1 MSKLNL
7 SDKTIIKL
15 LKLKELK
22 EATGKELAEKEYWDY
37 ENQMAT
43 MEDGSEYL
51 VLTDEEADKQAETE
65 IKNSLWAFIPK
76 FIIEHMTNM
85 KYSKSLEDTI
95 SQMQRSLCEGA
106 NDIVAAM
113 VDDVEEFCNDAIVA
127 DGRGH
132 FISWYDGEEIETEN
146 FFIYRIN

>member
-1 MSKLNL
+1 MDNNVT
-7 SDKTIIKL
+7 DRTIITN

-22 EATGKELAEKEYWDY
+22 EATGKELAKTNYWDY

-51 VLTDEEADKQAETE
+51 VLTDEEADEQAEIE
-65 IKNSLWAFIPK
+65 IKNNLWAFNAD
-76 FIIEHMTNM
+76 FIIEHMADV
-85 KYSKSLEDTI
+85 KYSQSLANAI
-95 SQMQRSLCEGA
+95 SQMQASLCEYA

-113 VDDVEEFCNDAIVA
+113 VDDVDEFCNDAIIA
-127 DGRGH
+127 DGREH
-132 FISWYDGEEIETEN
+132 FISWYDGEEIETKN

>member
-1 MSKLNL
+1 MKL
-7 SDKTIIKL
+7 SIVDKTIITN

-22 EATGKELAEKEYWDY
+22 EATGKELAKKEYWDY

-51 VLTDEEADKQAETE
+51 VLTDEEADEQAITE
-65 IKNSLWAFIPK
+65 IKNSLWAFVPK
-76 FIIEHMTNM
+76 FIIEHMANVE
-85 KYSKSLEDTI
+85 YSKSLEDAI
-95 SQMQRSLCEGA
+95 SQMQANLCEEA

-113 VDDVEEFCNDAIVA
+113 VDDVEEFCDDAIVA

-132 FISWYDGEEIETEN
+132 FIAWYDGKEIETKN

>member
-1 MSKLNL
+1 MKLNIV
-7 SDKTIIKL
+7 DKTIITN

-22 EATGKELAEKEYWDY
+22 EATGKKLAEKEYWDY

-51 VLTDEEADKQAETE
+51 VLTDEEADEQAKTE
-65 IKNSLWAFIPK
+65 IENSLWAFVPK
-76 FIIEHMTNM
+76 FIIEHMANVEYTKN
-85 KYSKSLEDTI
+85 LEDAI
-95 SQMQRSLCEGA
+95 GQMQTSLCENA

-113 VDDVEEFCNDAIVA
+113 VDDVEEFCDDAIVA
-127 DGRGH
+127 DGREH
-132 FISWYDGEEIETEN
+132 FIARYDGEEIETEN

>member
-51 VLTDEEADKQAETE
+51 VLTDEEADERAEEE
-65 IKNSLWAFIPK
+65 IKNCLWAFNTD
-76 FIIEHMTNM
+76 FIIEHMADVP
-85 KYSKSLEDTI
+85 YSTELVNAI
-95 SQMQRSLCEGA
+95 SQMQSSLCESA
-106 NDIVAAM
+106 NNIVAAM
-113 VDDVEEFCNDAIVA
+113 VDDVEEFCNDAIIA

>member
-1 MSKLNL
+1 MKLNVV
-7 SDKTIIKL
+7 DKTIITN

-65 IKNSLWAFIPK
+65 IKNNLWAFIPK
-76 FIIEHMTNM
+76 FIIKHIANVEYT
-85 KYSKSLEDTI
+85 KSLEDAI
-95 SQMQRSLCEGA
+95 SQMQANLCEGA

-113 VDDVEEFCNDAIVA
+113 VDDVKEFCDDAIVA
-127 DGRGH
+127 DSRGH
-132 FISWYDGEEIETEN
+132 FIAWYDGEEIETEN

>member
-1 MSKLNL
+1 MEL
-7 SDKTIIKL
+7 SIVDKTIITN

-22 EATGKELAEKEYWDY
+22 EATGKKLAEKKYWDY
-37 ENQMAT
+37 KNQMAT

-51 VLTDEEADKQAETE
+51 ILTDEEADKQAETE
-65 IKNSLWAFIPK
+65 IKDALWAFIPK
-76 FIIEHMTNM
+76 FIIEHMANV
-85 KYSKSLEDTI
+85 KYSKSLEDAI
-95 SQMQRSLCEGA
+95 SQMQANLCEGA

-113 VDDVEEFCNDAIVA
+113 VDDVEEFCDDAIVA

-132 FISWYDGEEIETEN
+132 FIAWYDGEEIETEN

>member
-1 MSKLNL
+1 MKL
-7 SDKTIIKL
+7 SIVDKTIITN

-22 EATGKELAEKEYWDY
+22 EATGKKLAEKEYWDY

-51 VLTDEEADKQAETE
+51 VLTDEEADEQAKTE
-65 IKNSLWAFIPK
+65 IKNNLWAFVPK
-76 FIIEHMTNM
+76 FIIEHMAGVR
-85 KYSKSLEDTI
+85 YSESLEDAI
-95 SQMQRSLCEGA
+95 SQMQANLCENA

-113 VDDVEEFCNDAIVA
+113 VDDVEEFCDDAIVA

-132 FISWYDGEEIETEN
+132 FIAWYDGKEIETEN

>member
-1 MSKLNL
+1 MKVSVV
-7 SDKTIIKL
+7 DKTIITN

-51 VLTDEEADKQAETE
+51 VLTDEEADEQAITE
-65 IKNSLWAFIPK
+65 IKNNLWAFVPK
-76 FIIEHMTNM
+76 FIIEHITNVE
-85 KYSKSLEDTI
+85 YTKSLEDAI
-95 SQMQRSLCEGA
+95 SQMQANLCEEA
-106 NDIVAAM
+106 NDIIAAM
-113 VDDVEEFCNDAIVA
+113 VDDVEEFCDDAIAA
-127 DGRGH
+127 DDRGH
-132 FISWYDGEEIETEN
+132 FIAWYDGKEIETEN

>member
-1 MSKLNL
+1 MKL
-7 SDKTIIKL
+7 SIVDKTIITN

-22 EATGKELAEKEYWDY
+22 EATGKKLAEKEYWDY
-37 ENQMAT
+37 ENQMAI

-65 IKNSLWAFIPK
+65 IKNNLWAFVPK
-76 FIIEHMTNM
+76 FIIEHMAGVR
-85 KYSKSLEDTI
+85 YSESLEDAI
-95 SQMQRSLCEGA
+95 SQMQTSLCEGA

-113 VDDVEEFCNDAIVA
+113 VDDVEEFCDDAIVA

-132 FISWYDGEEIETEN
+132 FIAWYNGEEIETEN

>member
-1 MSKLNL
+1 MKL
-7 SDKTIIKL
+7 SIVDKTIITN

-22 EATGKELAEKEYWDY
+22 EATGKKLAEKEYWDY

-51 VLTDEEADKQAETE
+51 VLTDEEADEQAKTE
-65 IKNSLWAFIPK
+65 IKNNLWAFVPK
-76 FIIEHMTNM
+76 FIIEHMAGVR
-85 KYSKSLEDTI
+85 YSESLEDAI
-95 SQMQRSLCEGA
+95 SQMQTSLCEKA
-106 NDIVAAM
+106 NDIIAAM
-113 VDDVEEFCNDAIVA
+113 VDDVEEFCDDAIAA

-132 FISWYDGEEIETEN
+132 FIAWYDGKEIETEN

>member
-1 MSKLNL
+1 MKL
-7 SDKTIIKL
+7 SVVDKTIITN

-37 ENQMAT
+37 ENQMAI

-51 VLTDEEADKQAETE
+51 VLTDEEADEQAEIE

-76 FIIEHMTNM
+76 FIIEHMANVEYT
-85 KYSKSLEDTI
+85 KSLEDAI
-95 SQMQRSLCEGA
+95 SQMQANLCENA

-113 VDDVEEFCNDAIVA
+113 VDDVEEFCDDAIIA

-132 FISWYDGEEIETEN
+132 FIAWYDGEEIETKN